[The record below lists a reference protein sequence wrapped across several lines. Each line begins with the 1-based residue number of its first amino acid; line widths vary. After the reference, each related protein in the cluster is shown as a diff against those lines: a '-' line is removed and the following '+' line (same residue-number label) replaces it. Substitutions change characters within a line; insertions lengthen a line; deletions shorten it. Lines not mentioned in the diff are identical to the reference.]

1 MGRCWITVNALTTRP
16 KPGNQPRDEPKPR
29 VAEQARYARLFFR
42 GYSLLHRFLHHN
54 MRPGVWAKGAKM
66 SAQQIFKALQDVE
79 AQRALPQFETCLGN
93 ASAAQLF
100 VAYLRDASRPLP
112 LPQRRGGASAKRRVF
127 H

>member
-1 MGRCWITVNALTTRP
+1 
-16 KPGNQPRDEPKPR
+16 
-29 VAEQARYARLFFR
+29 
-42 GYSLLHRFLHHN
+42 
-54 MRPGVWAKGAKM
+54 M
-66 SAQQIFKALQDVE
+66 SAQQIFKALQDVDGTAQVNTQAAKAGFLEWAMTLPSGANACLE